1 MFSAANK
8 TVKTSPA
15 VQQQPAGTTFF
26 RKAGEERFFG
36 AKENSSFFKS
46 AIHTKLTVST
56 PDDPQEKEADEVA
69 DKVMRMQEPVN
80 AALISDKNEDK
91 LQRNEEDEEI
101 QAKPEVPLVNKIH
114 NKSEPAQK
122 LQAKGATCG
131 CGAKEDTHIH
141 TKPETENNIAHNRSN
156 ISLYPSDVM
165 RQSGRGPPTG
175 SIPFE
180 QILASSKGGGSALPG
195 DTQTFMESR
204 FNADFSGVRVHTD
217 STAASLSRSVNA
229 QAFAHGNDI
238 YFNSGKFSPDSTDG
252 KTLLAH
258 ELTHTVQQ
266 GASKSIQ
273 PKGYNIYKVYKKA
286 NNPKPDS
293 LSADD
298 QDSKS
303 LKNKSKLKDAESKVD
318 NQTPVEG
325 RDSKENKAGPKEGQ
339 NPKKEKTKEKD
350 NVNEKEGSKEPAETT
365 ATSAG
370 GVPAAEG
377 GIENGSG
384 SAVAGPDQPESAEL
398 STEDPGQIIEQL
410 KNAVPTEAASVYAQA
425 GSASAQA
432 LQHQKTEIEKTIP
445 ELPVPTGLPAKGANS
460 GSLASKGEAEIKP
473 NGNIGDKET
482 APESA
487 DPDALNNQLQIP
499 QAPPAPQQPVT
510 QLAGGEVTEEGQNDD
525 ALSLSAQNAL
535 QSTSIDTNQISTN
548 TGDKPSVEL
557 NGEADPS
564 QIHSAQN
571 QSALEV
577 QGAKANAA
585 LGLQRNF
592 GENDIYPEAT
602 SEILSGE
609 LKAGVRTPATGAGKA
624 NALPGEAVAGVN
636 KAAAPFLQQKIGVEQ
651 DKYRIADDKFKTDTV
666 SARTNADDE
675 IAGATSETKEQQLAD
690 QRKAREEVTN
700 SKKQWQTELDTVD
713 KDYQSKA
720 TQATQDCQKNIGNEK
735 VKGEAEAAKHQ
746 AEGERKAEEEKQK
759 ADADAAQKKSEAKK
773 ESGGFWGWVKSKAKA
788 LIDGIKKAVN
798 FIYDNL
804 RKAVKFIF
812 EIAKKL
818 VVAAIELARKAI
830 VGLIKGFGA
839 LLKGFVSIAFAA
851 FPEIANRINAKIDGA
866 VTWAE
871 DKVNKAAEFLKKAVS
886 AILDFLAKTLD
897 SLLGLIQ
904 DIYNGILTVIG
915 MIISGEFAELME
927 GIGNL
932 IDSAKTAP
940 SQFETAA
947 LEELL
952 GGNLD
957 EPLSPAELAMAG
969 KSAKGGASGASD
981 PSELPKEPWTESNVG
996 VDAVDQNMELSPEM
1010 EEELMQQ
1017 TNGNGQVMLGESGE
1031 QSRSMDAVLAEANGQ
1046 TTAEGDDKQQ
1056 AKNPDDGLSPR
1067 ERAGIKWELMK
1078 DGISKWWSANWPYVL
1093 AGGVLA
1099 VVAFI
1104 VANILSGGAILAA
1117 LPAIMAVVGYL
1128 FIGLTVITIAGHV
1141 RDFLQKGWKGDIQA
1155 GGKSLAKGLAAGAVE
1170 LISYLTFKVGGAAL
1184 KGAQQAVVKGAKVV
1198 VKGAVSLAKKAVKA
1212 VIQGVKFIIEKGKVL
1227 FKGIGSG
1234 IGKMYKKLKDLG
1246 KGLLDRMRFK
1256 AFRIRVSKRSFVI
1269 EGLINPWIVLAQGSF
1284 AKVDPS
1290 EIPPGTKLGDEVTTS
1305 IGNGKFVSEDLP
1317 DILKGIS
1324 NSTLSKGVNF
1334 KDHFIRHKNLLE
1346 NVLNKKYPKFKTDLG
1361 KEFITDLSEMI
1372 KSGRLKYTG
1381 MSTLAKGQ
1389 DYLMIFRGEGLT
1401 AAVKLDGEWVTLLKA
1416 GEGMDLGIDAFM
1428 IARP

>member
-8 TVKTSPA
+8 TIKTSPA
-15 VQQQPAGTTFF
+15 VQQQSAGTTFF

-46 AIHTKLTVST
+46 AVQPKLTVST

-69 DKVMRMQEPVN
+69 DKLMRMPEPI
-80 AALISDKNEDK
+80 AAAPLPEKSEEK
-91 LQRNEEDEEI
+91 LQRKEEEI
-101 QAKPEVPLVNKIH
+101 QTKVQVPLIPNIQCKT
-114 NKSEPAQK
+114 EPEQK
-122 LQAKGATCG
+122 LLAKAATCG
-131 CGAKEDTHIH
+131 CAAKEDTHIH
-141 TKPETENNIAHNRSN
+141 TKSETENNTAHNRSN

-165 RQSGRGPPTG
+165 RQSGRGPPTN

-180 QILASSKGGGSALPG
+180 QTLASSKGGGSALPG
-195 DTQTFMESR
+195 DTKQFMESR
-204 FNADFSGVRVHTD
+204 FNTDFSGVRIHTD
-217 STAASLSRSVNA
+217 STAATLSRSVNA

-273 PKGYNIYKVYKKA
+273 PKGYNTYKVYKKA
-286 NNPKPDS
+286 GIPKLDP
-293 LSADD
+293 LSTND
-298 QDSKS
+298 QDSTS
-303 LKNKSKLKDAESKVD
+303 KNEQSKLKEAELKVD
-318 NQTPVEG
+318 SQTPVDSK
-325 RDSKENKAGPKEGQ
+325 DSKENKAGLQEVQ
-339 NPKKEKTKEKD
+339 HTEKEKTKEKEND
-350 NVNEKEGSKEPAETT
+350 NEKEGSKEPAETT

-370 GVPAAEG
+370 GVPAADG
-377 GIENGSG
+377 ASENGTG
-384 SAVAGPDQPESAEL
+384 SAVAGPDQPETAEL

-425 GSASAQA
+425 SSASAQA
-432 LQHQKTEIEKTIP
+432 LQHQKTGIEKTIP
-445 ELPVPTGLPAKGANS
+445 ELPAPTGLPAKGANF

-585 LGLQRNF
+585 QGLQRNF
-592 GENDIYPEAT
+592 GENDIYPEAS

-609 LKAGVRTPATGAGKA
+609 LKGSVRAPATGAGKA
-624 NALPGEAVAGVN
+624 NANALPREAVAGIN

-651 DKYRIADDKFKTDTV
+651 DKYRIADDKFKTDTIN
-666 SARTNADDE
+666 ARTKADDE

-690 QRKAREEVTN
+690 QRKAKEEVTN

-720 TQATQDCQKNIGNEK
+720 SQATQDCQKNIGNEK

-871 DKVNKAAEFLKKAVS
+871 DKVNKAADFLKKAVS

-957 EPLSPAELAMAG
+957 EPLSPAELAKAG
-969 KSAKGGASGASD
+969 KSGKGGASGGSA
-981 PSELPKEPWTESNVG
+981 SELPKEPWTESNVG

-1046 TTAEGDDKQQ
+1046 TTAEGDEKQQ
-1056 AKNPDDGLSPR
+1056 AKHPDDGLSPK

-1099 VVAFI
+1099 VAAFI
-1104 VANILSGGAILAA
+1104 AANILSGGAILAA
-1117 LPAIMAVVGYL
+1117 LPPIMAVVGNL
-1128 FIGLTVITIAGHV
+1128 FIGLTVITLAGHV
-1141 RDFLQKGWKGDIQA
+1141 RDFLQKGWKGDIQG
-1155 GGKSLAKGLAAGAVE
+1155 GGKSLAKGLAAGAIE
-1170 LISYLTFKVGGAAL
+1170 LISYLTFKAGGAAL
-1184 KGAQQAVVKGAKVV
+1184 KGAQQAVVKGAKAV

-1234 IGKMYKKLKDLG
+1234 MGKLYKKLKDMG
-1246 KGLLDRMRFK
+1246 KGLLERMRFK
-1256 AFRIRVSKRSFVI
+1256 AFRIRISNRTFTL
-1269 EGLINPWIVLAQGSF
+1269 EGLINPWVIIAEG
-1284 AKVDPS
+1284 KVKEVP
-1290 EIPPGTKLGDEVTTS
+1290 EGTKDAV
-1305 IGNGKFVSEDLP
+1305 
-1317 DILKGIS
+1317 
-1324 NSTLSKGVNF
+1324 
-1334 KDHFIRHKNLLE
+1334 
-1346 NVLNKKYPKFKTDLG
+1346 YKTDGSLEG
-1361 KEFITDLSEMI
+1361 KSDFDVYDPATKNRITDIDRVEGNILWEE
-1372 KSGRLKYTG
+1372 KSAVNAINRHTGLDTTHTEWIPKNVTKKFDSYLKARQHMPGYEKAEIGFRFTGPSADPAFKKAVEAEIGRLRAQHPDVTIH
-1381 MSTLAKGQ
+1381 L
-1389 DYLMIFRGEGLT
+1389 
-1401 AAVKLDGEWVTLLKA
+1401 EWK
-1416 GEGMDLGIDAFM
+1416 
-1428 IARP
+1428 